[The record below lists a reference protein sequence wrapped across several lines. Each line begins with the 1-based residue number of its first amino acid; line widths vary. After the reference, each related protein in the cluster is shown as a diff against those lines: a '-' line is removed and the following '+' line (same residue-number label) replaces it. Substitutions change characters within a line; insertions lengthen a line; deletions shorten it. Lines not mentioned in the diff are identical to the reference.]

1 MRIVFISSVKFL
13 LGVLEQLQDMNLEIR
28 DFPFPRSKEAISVSA
43 APRGASSGFK
53 AANAFEMSFE
63 VS

>member
-1 MRIVFISSVKFL
+1 MRIVFISSVNFL
-13 LGVLEQLQDMNLEIR
+13 LGILGQLQVMNSQIR
-28 DFPFPRSKEAISVSA
+28 DFSFPRSKEAISVSA

-53 AANAFEMSFE
+53 PAKAFEMLCE

>member
-13 LGVLEQLQDMNLEIR
+13 LGMLEQRQDMNSEIR
-28 DFPFPRSKEAISVSA
+28 DFSFPRSKEAISVSA

-53 AANAFEMSFE
+53 TAKAFEMLCE